1 MHLERLF
8 SCLKTFIKKDCVF
21 SSAKTYQRRQFNVSF
36 RRFIGFLESVG
47 RFAQKKITISAFFHL
62 YGWKRIISPPFPPP
76 SGGNGVAIER
86 FA

>member
-1 MHLERLF
+1 MRLERLF

-47 RFAQKKITISAFFHL
+47 RFAQKKITISAFFSSVRMETNHFSAL
-62 YGWKRIISPPFPPP
+62 SPFFW
-76 SGGNGVAIER
+76 R
-86 FA
+86 QRRRH